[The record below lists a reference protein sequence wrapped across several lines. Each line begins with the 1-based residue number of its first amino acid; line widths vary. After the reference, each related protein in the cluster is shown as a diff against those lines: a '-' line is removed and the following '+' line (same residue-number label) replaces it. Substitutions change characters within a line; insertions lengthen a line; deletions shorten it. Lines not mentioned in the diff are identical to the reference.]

1 MLSWTVAAILYPV
14 ITPLHIISTV
24 RGCPRHH
31 EDREEETE
39 NQGKFMKLF
48 DQFGKFI
55 LISFINSAYTLLL
68 FFYFSD
74 DISGEALPQLILK

>member
-31 EDREEETE
+31 EDREEEIE

-48 DQFGKFI
+48 EQIGEFSLI
-55 LISFINSAYTLLL
+55 LTLPILYYYLL
-68 FFYFSD
+68 SD
-74 DISGEALPQLILK
+74 DIPGEALPQLILK